1 MKNQYIGRDCQ
12 KSWLGQFADLQSG
25 LVKKMGGGVVVA
37 MAYSRRWGHT
47 CNITKKDKK
56 VHLKGTIMNFNL

>member
-25 LVKKMGGGVVVA
+25 LVKKMGEGWWWSWLILEDEGIHAVLQKRTRK
-37 MAYSRRWGHT
+37 S
-47 CNITKKDKK
+47 I
-56 VHLKGTIMNFNL
+56 

>member
-37 MAYSRRWGHT
+37 MAYSRR
-47 CNITKKDKK
+47 
-56 VHLKGTIMNFNL
+56 